1 VLSSGVDNIYN
12 IFLKLKALDSL
23 KDNLKFRTLILTAK
37 RVNNILRGQP
47 KYKVNQDLLIEKEER
62 ELYTTY
68 SIIRDNVR
76 TLFLSGDFSKAQR
89 IVLTIGSSIDNF
101 FDNVLVMAED
111 KRIKRNRLALL
122 QQVSKLFSQ
131 IANYSEVVIEG
142 EKD

>member
-1 VLSSGVDNIYN
+1 
-12 IFLKLKALDSL
+12 LDSL
-23 KDNLKFRTLILTAK
+23 KNNSKFKTLILTAK
-37 RVNNILRGQP
+37 RVNNILRAQP
-47 KYKVNQDLLIEKEER
+47 KYRVNQDLLIEKGER
-62 ELYTTY
+62 ELYTTH

-76 TLFLSGDFSKAQR
+76 PLFSSGDFSKAQR

-131 IANYSEVVIEG
+131 IADYSEVVIEG